1 MEQKM
6 LTLMPMNDN
15 KPQTC
20 QNAFGLALAKP
31 HVVGKQMQLGCRHS
45 SVDSFVPSILPP
57 RV

>member
-31 HVVGKQMQLGCRHS
+31 HVVGKQMQLG
-45 SVDSFVPSILPP
+45 VPP
-57 RV
+57 